1 MMDNPRIRQYEVQI
15 NEDNM
20 RLDEFLS
27 YKIARFS
34 RTQAS
39 KCIRH
44 GGVSIEPFR
53 APKPSLKLHTG
64 DKVCIAQ
71 TMSGDIPMY
80 EDIGLIAETD
90 DFWVFD
96 KPAGMAV
103 HPTANIYHNTLT
115 RYVETVFKQPGYVVH
130 RLDKETSG
138 VLVMAKS
145 PTVSRELDHLF
156 LSRQVQKQYEA
167 VIYNAGGVYYP
178 GKVRDIDIPLGF
190 AGRVLPRIT
199 MGIGNLEAFTHVE
212 CVSIQGDFAW
222 CRIDLHSGRQH
233 QIRVHLALDGTPII
247 GDKLYLFGEA
257 FYKSWLDGEE
267 VPGFTPE
274 RQLLHAARVSF
285 DWHGQHYHFESPIPV
300 LMKDVYRGQRLSSM
314 FPTDYAQL
322 FMNRVEP
329 C

>member
-1 MMDNPRIRQYEVQI
+1 MNNKRIRQYEVQI

-53 APKPSLKLHTG
+53 PPKPSLKIHTG
-64 DKVCIAQ
+64 DKISISQ
-71 TMSGDIPMY
+71 TLSGDIPMY
-80 EDIGLIAETD
+80 DDIGLIAETD

-115 RYVETVFKQPGYVVH
+115 RYVETVLNQPCYVVH

-138 VLVMAKS
+138 ITVMAKT
-145 PTVSRELDHLF
+145 PNVSRELDALF
-156 LSRQVQKQYEA
+156 LSRQVEKHYEA
-167 VIYNAGGVYYP
+167 VIYNANNVYYP
-178 GKVRDIDIPLGF
+178 GRIRDIDIPLGF

-199 MGIGNLEAFTHVE
+199 MGIGELEAFTHVE
-212 CVSIQGDFAW
+212 CQSIHGDFAW
-222 CRIDLHSGRQH
+222 CKITPHTGRQH
-233 QIRVHLALDGTPII
+233 QIRVHLAIDGTPII
-247 GDKLYLFGEA
+247 GDKLYLFGES
-257 FYKSWLDGEE
+257 FYKSWLDGED
-267 VPGFTPE
+267 VPVFTPD
-274 RQLLHAARVSF
+274 RQLLHAAQISF
-285 DWHGQHYHFESPIPV
+285 TYRGQPYHYESRIPV
-300 LMKDVYRGQRLSSM
+300 LMEEIYRGKRLDSM
-314 FPTDYAQL
+314 FPTDYSKL
-322 FMNRVEP
+322 FLG
-329 C
+329 